1 MKILTKH
8 TDYALAAL
16 GVMVEQRDESVTVAD
31 LAQRLG
37 IPYPFLRGV
46 FQKLSK
52 AGLVQSFRGQ
62 GGGYRLTRK
71 PERITVGDVMEVF
84 QGPLEFTQCWV
95 RDEKCP
101 RRNRCTV
108 RKKLKSLEQL
118 FKQELSDCTLA
129 ELSPID

>member
-16 GVMVEQRDESVTVAD
+16 GFMAERTPNPMTVAD
-31 LAQRLG
+31 LAKTLG

-52 AGLVQSFRGQ
+52 AGIVRSSRGQ
-62 GGGYRLTRK
+62 GGGYMLAQ
-71 PERITVGDVMEVF
+71 PPSRITVGDIMNIF

-101 RRNRCTV
+101 RQNRCMV
-108 RKKLKSLEQL
+108 RRKLKALERQ
-118 FKQELSDCTLA
+118 FKLELYDCTLA
-129 ELSPID
+129 QLASSN